1 MKKFTIIN
9 LAVMLSAISM
19 FAQTDEFKYRR
30 SSLAMVAI
38 ESESFPNKDAVMNS
52 WNNYPFPDKYNKHEI
67 DFKSTNINA
76 INLSDKELMNEGY
89 LLDTLDDP
97 FKIMKAVGSFKPVK
111 YLNSDSTVALVLPT
125 KKQLYQLKLNKVILN
140 DKIAN
145 KLVARWFNLT
155 PDGEIDFNLISE
167 RGMYNASDLEANIAE
182 GSAKGKNI
190 LKDAGKELLNNTF
203 VTFTKL
209 DFVANEPP
217 ARYVRD
223 IAKETTLATMASA
236 PQMMIDKAIKKI
248 DQAYDKAKEGYSL
261 WSKTW
266 LYQLNWNDSIY
277 SVLQQQYKEKKGEAF
292 NMEGLFSLS
301 FVNVQYNQS
310 LVTFKIGET
319 RTEEQI
325 IDLTLVRNLDNA
337 FAKLQKKNDVFK
349 PMIPVATSSP
359 ITAKIGMKEGIEGG
373 DNFEV
378 LEMIWDDKAG
388 ETTWKKVGKV
398 SVDKKASIW
407 DNRYNA
413 GDEVE
418 VQKDKKGNLIIAT
431 TFKGP
436 KNLQPGMLLKQ
447 IK

>member
-30 SSLAMVAI
+30 SSLAMIAI

-52 WNNYPFPDKYNKHEI
+52 WNNYPFPDKYNEHDI
-67 DFKSTNINA
+67 DLKSTNIKA
-76 INLSDKELMNEGY
+76 INISDKELMNEGY

-97 FKIMKAVGSFKPVK
+97 FKILKAVGSFKPVK

-125 KKQLYQLKLNKVILN
+125 KKQLYQLKLNKVINEN
-140 DKIAN
+140 DLAKQI
-145 KLVARWFNLT
+145 VSSWFSQDA
-155 PDGEIDFNLISE
+155 DGKFDMSLISE
-167 RGMYNASDLEANIAE
+167 RGFYNASELEAGIAQ
-182 GSAKGKNI
+182 GSTKG
-190 LKDAGKELLNNTF
+190 LSMLGDAGEELLKNSF

-209 DFVANEPP
+209 NFIPNEPV
-217 ARYVRD
+217 ARVIRD
-223 IAKETTLATMASA
+223 EAKAQVLSA
-236 PQMMIDKAIKKI
+236 MKGSPQMLIDKAIKGI
-248 DQAYDKAKEGYSL
+248 DKVYDKTKEGYSL

-266 LYQLNWNDSIY
+266 LYQLNWNDTIATIFYNDMWSNP
-277 SVLQQQYKEKKGEAF
+277 KAF
-292 NMEGLFSLS
+292 IESDLFRLK
-301 FVNVQYNQS
+301 FVGVQYNQS
-310 LVTFKIGET
+310 LVTFKLGET

-349 PMIPVATSSP
+349 PAVPVATSDP
-359 ITAKIGMKEGIEGG
+359 ITAKIGMKESIEGG
-373 DNFEV
+373 DNFQV

-388 ETTWKKVGKV
+388 KTTWKKVGTCK
-398 SVDKKASIW
+398 VDKKAPIW
-407 DNRYNA
+407 DNRYTA

-418 VQKDKKGNLIIAT
+418 VQKDKKGNPITAT
-431 TFKGP
+431 TFKGS
-436 KNLQPGMLLKQ
+436 KNIQPGMLLKQ